1 MGFLFSF
8 IPWPNAEILQELAGG
23 QAGEKKERGWFC
35 QQIQLRKVQI
45 FIYGFSEGQF
55 CFAFSEK
62 KKPFSFYFFSVLFA
76 TDTVCAGAGVQSA
89 MSGIHYFLF
98 FIFFLLFRQAFP
110 FVRRCTAICVLHS
123 LGLRSTQF
131 LDAKRAAFQQGPVT
145 HAPDGKG
152 KPFSQDAGDVRR
164 AAG

>member
-62 KKPFSFYFFSVLFA
+62 KNLSLF
-76 TDTVCAGAGVQSA
+76 T
-89 MSGIHYFLF
+89 
-98 FIFFLLFRQAFP
+98 FFLCCSRLIP
-110 FVRRCTAICVLHS
+110 FVPAQVCRVLCREFIIFCS
-123 LGLRSTQF
+123 SYF
-131 LDAKRAAFQQGPVT
+131 SCYS
-145 HAPDGKG
+145 G
-152 KPFSQDAGDVRR
+152 KPFLL
-164 AAG
+164 